1 MNKEYKS
8 LIELNPKEIK
18 DKDIIII
25 TTVHSK
31 VNYDF
36 FVKHARAVFDTNNVI
51 KGKKENVEKL

>member
-25 TTVHSK
+25 TTVHTK
-31 VNYDF
+31 IDYKMV
-36 FVKHARAVFDTNNVI
+36 VKND
-51 KGKKENVEKL
+51 KLYLILEML